1 MEDSSD
7 KEDNTDTSELGW
19 HSDLVSA
26 LSKQTDIVRLREIC
40 RGHVIPGECRAN
52 VWQVCLNV
60 SDKPN
65 PLQQWDEKLD
75 TPDQQIIKK
84 DCQTYTGK
92 VILDD
97 CEIDS
102 VVEDMEKIIT
112 FYCKTRNERYRSQN
126 GWVEMLLPFVSLG
139 LPTGDVYNLFYAM
152 HSKYIPRECHNEG
165 KPFHLFRLLLQY
177 HDPELCSLLD
187 SMKLFPDQYAQK
199 WFRSLFAATCE
210 SSVVEAMWDVYLLEE
225 DPFLVFFLALV
236 MIINARE
243 DITTPGQEKSDILD
257 IISEFPS
264 QLAADDIED
273 FCSLAQYY
281 SSKTPQSFRKQYY
294 GQLFGVKTLNAHN
307 VSQALCLP
315 VSIDELLQSHKN
327 KSDEIRYFVVDCR
340 PAEQYNSGHLPTAFH
355 LDANL
360 MLQAPSDFSTTVQAL
375 FSTQRQSV
383 AADSAAGGEHLCFMG
398 SGREEEDQYVN
409 MVVANF
415 LQKKTK
421 YISLAKGGY
430 KVLHDMLIDD
440 LANSLADHVLSS
452 CIACSP
458 HASTPENE
466 TRTDMNRKG
475 DQSPGAGLVGMLS
488 SAIRT
493 SKTNVTQKFSTWMS
507 EPRDEVKHVSSNDKM
522 GKRYRETKPV
532 FSIEDDDDD
541 ADDFN
546 ASSSE
551 DEMKYETVN
560 IKTWLKRKDVVQVIS
575 STEISMKTKRV
586 HESHILITD
595 SFMFVLRE
603 MTSKEGWAAIRS
615 RDHLKDILKITSK
628 KKRPDVITFTIS
640 TGPGDEAKRRA
651 RFIIPNAQ
659 KQVQEL
665 KAFLIRTFGGE

>member
-1 MEDSSD
+1 MEESSD
-7 KEDNTDTSELGW
+7 KEDSTDTSELGW
-19 HSDLVSA
+19 RSDLISA

-40 RGHVIPGECRAN
+40 RGHEIPVECRAN
-52 VWQVCLNV
+52 IWQVCLNV
-60 SDKPN
+60 GDKPN
-65 PLQQWDEKLD
+65 PLQQWDGKLD
-75 TPDQQIIKK
+75 TPDQQMIKK
-84 DCQTYTGK
+84 DCQTYAAR

-97 CEIDS
+97 SES
-102 VVEDMEKIIT
+102 VAEDIEKIIT
-112 FYCKTRNERYRSQN
+112 FYCKTRNERYKSQN
-126 GWVEMLLPFVSLG
+126 GWVELLLPFISLR
-139 LPTGDVYNLFYAM
+139 LPIGDVYNIFYAM

-177 HDPELCSLLD
+177 HDPELCSFLD

-199 WFRSLFAATCE
+199 WFRSLFAATCD

-243 DITTPGQEKSDILD
+243 DVMAPDQEKSDILD

-294 GQLFGVKTLNAHN
+294 GQLFGIKTLNAHN
-307 VSQALCLP
+307 VAQALCLP

-327 KSDEIRYFVVDCR
+327 SSDEIRYFLVDCR

-375 FSTQRQSV
+375 FSTQKQSV
-383 AADSAAGGEHLCFMG
+383 AAGSAAGGEHLCFMG

-421 YISLAKGGY
+421 YTSIAKGGY
-430 KVLHDMLIDD
+430 KALHDILIDD
-440 LANSLADHVLSS
+440 LTHGLTDHVVSS

-458 HASTPENE
+458 HAATPGNQ
-466 TRTDMNRKG
+466 TWTDMSRKG
-475 DQSPGAGLVGMLS
+475 EQSPGAGLVDKLS

-493 SKTNVTQKFSTWMS
+493 SKTNVSQKFSNWMS
-507 EPRDEVKHVSSNDKM
+507 EPRNEVRHVSSFDKV
-522 GKRYRETKPV
+522 GRRYRNYNPV
-532 FSIEDDDDD
+532 FTIEDEEDEEDEL
-541 ADDFN
+541 N
-546 ASSSE
+546 ESSSE
-551 DEMKYETVN
+551 DEMKHETVN
-560 IKTWLKRKDVVQVIS
+560 MKTWFERKDVVQVIS
-575 STEISMKTKRV
+575 SKEVSFKTGREHK
-586 HESHILITD
+586 SHILITD
-595 SFMFVLRE
+595 SHMFVLRE
-603 MTSKEGWAAIRS
+603 MTTKAGWASIRS
-615 RDHLKDILKITSK
+615 RDRLKDIFKITSK
-628 KKRPDVITFTIS
+628 KKRPDVITFTI
-640 TGPGDEAKRRA
+640 TAGEDTKRV
-651 RFIIPNAQ
+651 RFIIPDSRNEIQ
-659 KQVQEL
+659 TLKQ
-665 KAFLIRTFGGE
+665 FLVKSLGGDN